1 MSTVVSGIDGR
12 VTTLEGR
19 SYKRKIYTG
28 APSLSCNWSSILKG
42 TIDIGFN
49 GYVCFMVIGAAGT
62 PYAQVSRLYAVGGP
76 QIWDLYAAGSGFV
89 SGHRLQVIC
98 LGIET

>member
-1 MSTVVSGIDGR
+1 
-12 VTTLEGR
+12 
-19 SYKRKIYTG
+19 
-28 APSLSCNWSSILKG
+28 
-42 TIDIGFN
+42 
-49 GYVCFMVIGAAGT
+49 MVIGAAGT
-62 PYAQVSRLYAVGGP
+62 AYAQVSRLYAVGGP